1 MCVFRYM
8 LVLSESQVY
17 KSVEGEEALLTLL
30 LGGSLV
36 VHIPTVVSLLLYWLD
51 YITYVRCQS

>member
-1 MCVFRYM
+1 M

-36 VHIPTVVSLLLYWLD
+36 VHIPTVVSLLLYWLN